1 MHGTGNQVEGELS
14 LAMQN
19 QLALISQLSGAMQ
32 AAAFVQPQFP
42 YPMPP
47 FPQYMQNY
55 PEHDAFGIMMMMR
68 QMQHGFM
75 QQMAHG
81 QAMLPK
87 NGGPEQ
93 EPEDKKPIE
102 QVTPLRKKIFGDL
115 SQNYVKHEAPL
126 VEQYDDRTFKV
137 PARQR
142 SNVHRVPRGAE
153 KKLTFLLPE
162 TPVDTS
168 KENGGLDDDEAAA
181 AEAMLGAQAGTPGGA
196 FTPAKAHFSTNTMNT
211 PGKAASTPMAIEV
224 LSQMYN
230 QQLGNDRGQVNMGV
244 DSDDVEFNKHDGMN
258 LGKDIQ
264 YAHPSKSKKSRRS
277 TSTQKDG
284 KARRPTPAHVKAA
297 RAASLAVAR
306 PKKKGQS
313 SEVRTCNCKRSQC
326 LKMYCECFAA
336 SGYCLPGCL
345 CLSCKNTEE
354 NVDLVNVARA
364 GILMKDPTAFDE
376 KVDQSDGHKK
386 GCRCKRSKCLKKYCE
401 CYNAGVKCN
410 PAVCQCEGCH
420 NGEDPAGFPEEPPET
435 VPIGDTEHAKN
446 GPQPQQSVDSLGLGH
461 QRVQDGVATEN
472 TRENASLAEGF
483 PAGLDGTQ
491 KSTQEELSLFAGV
504 AEADRNAKQVPDL
517 VSEPSALVSHID
529 RASPIEDV
537 HDTATS
543 PQFRNKSNK
552 SRRITNIR
560 DENVD
565 VAKENVEPPNVSN
578 KRPKRAASCGVSG
591 AVAAARADW
600 GLDRLDRDTTPARKV
615 WSKQSKT
622 YAATE
627 PFDQYSDVY
636 PKKMEAKHLLLEA
649 LAKEKAAR
657 TVEAEV
663 DALSALVSMNSK

>member
-1 MHGTGNQVEGELS
+1 MEGELS

-32 AAAFVQPQFP
+32 AAAFMQPQFP

-55 PEHDAFGIMMMMR
+55 PDHDAFGIMMMMR

-75 QQMAHG
+75 QQMSQG
-81 QAMLPK
+81 QAMLPG
-87 NGGPEQ
+87 NGGSEQ
-93 EPEDKKPIE
+93 EPEDKMQPE
-102 QVTPLRKKIFGDL
+102 QVTPLRKKIFADL
-115 SQNYVKHEAPL
+115 SQNHVKDEAPV
-126 VEQYDDRTFKV
+126 VEQYDDKTFKV

-162 TPVDTS
+162 TPVDTL
-168 KENGGLDDDEAAA
+168 KENGGLDEDEAAA

-196 FTPAKAHFSTNTMNT
+196 FTPAKGYISTNTMNT

-224 LSQMYN
+224 LSQLYN
-230 QQLGNDRGQVNMGV
+230 QQVGNGHGQMKIGG
-244 DSDDVEFNKHDGMN
+244 DSDNAEFKHEGID
-258 LGKDIQ
+258 LAEDLQ
-264 YAHPSKSKKSRRS
+264 RTHPSKSKKSRRS
-277 TSTQKDG
+277 TSSQKDG

-306 PKKKGQS
+306 PKKKSQS

-420 NGEDPAGFPEEPPET
+420 NGEDPADFPEEPPET
-435 VPIGDTEHAKN
+435 VPIGDTQHVKI
-446 GPQPQQSVDSLGLGH
+446 GPQPQQSMESLGFGS
-461 QRVQDGVATEN
+461 QQVNDGVATEH

-483 PAGLDGTQ
+483 QVGLDGTQ

-504 AEADRNAKQVPDL
+504 GQADRNTNPVPDL

-543 PQFRNKSNK
+543 PQYQNKSNK
-552 SRRITNIR
+552 SRRITNVGGKNIA
-560 DENVD
+560 
-565 VAKENVEPPNVSN
+565 VAKENVEPPNVSS

-600 GLDRLDRDTTPARKV
+600 GLDRLDRDATPARKV
-615 WSKQSKT
+615 WSKTSKN
-622 YAATE
+622 YAPNE
-627 PFDQYSDVY
+627 PLEQYSDVY